1 PWLLPGPDG
10 APLTLSFELLR
21 QLLAPAFA
29 IAMLGAIES
38 LLCAVVGD
46 GMTGSKHDSN
56 GELIGQGL
64 GNLIA
69 PLFGGITATAAIAR
83 TAASVRAGAFSPLAA
98 IIHAGVVL
106 AAMLLLAPLFSYLP
120 MAALAALLLMVA

>member
-1 PWLLPGPDG
+1 DG
-10 APLTLSFELLR
+10 QPLHLSFELIR
-21 QLLAPAFA
+21 QLLAPASA

-38 LLCAVVGD
+38 LLCAVVAD
-46 GMTGSKHDSN
+46 GMTGSKHDPN
-56 GELIGQGL
+56 GELLGQGL

-83 TAASVRAGAFSPLAA
+83 SAANVRAGAHSPLAA

-106 AAMLLLAPLFSYLP
+106 LAMLLLRSEEHTS
-120 MAALAALLLMVA
+120 